1 LARRNQPTSAAVP
14 RERLS
19 ALSAAV
25 LRISASLD
33 EATVLREVVD
43 SARAL
48 TGARYGV
55 IVTVDEAGRPRPQDT
70 IIAGLGP
77 ADERRVADWPDAMRL
92 FEHLR
97 GLDGPLRVAD
107 LGDYVASLGLAPGLI
122 PCRTFQGTPIRH
134 RGLDVG
140 NFFLGEK
147 QGGEAFT
154 DEDEEVLV
162 LFAAQ
167 AAIAIANARA
177 HRDEQRARAD
187 LEALVETTPVGVV
200 VFDAQSGN
208 PLSINREARRVG
220 RALGMTGNSPQHLL
234 EVLRSRLADGRE
246 VTLDDLKDSE
256 TLRAAEVELSVP
268 DGRSLRML
276 INVTPIRSDGGE
288 VESVVV
294 TMQDLAPLEELE
306 RLRAEF
312 LGMVSHE
319 LRAPLTSIKGST
331 TALLNDTRVLD
342 RAEMRQ
348 LHRIIDLQTDHMEG
362 LIRDLLDA
370 GRIDSGTLTVEP
382 EPREVAALVERART
396 TFLSGGGR
404 QAMRIDLPPDLP
416 RVMAE
421 ERRVVQV
428 LNNLLANAARHAPVS
443 SSIHVEAVREGIEVA
458 ISVTDE
464 GRGIPPGQLPHLFRK
479 YADTAGRD
487 GARDPAGFGLGLV
500 ICKGLVEAHGGRI
513 RAESAGPG
521 LGTRFTFTLPVAGA
535 AGEGTG
541 TDASAP
547 RIPGEAHEPVPILVV
562 DDDPETLRH
571 VRDALAGAG
580 YTPLVTGDPDE
591 AASLIRTGKPRLV
604 LLDLVLPGT
613 DGIALMQSVPE
624 LSDLP
629 VIFISGYGRDETVVR
644 ALDAGATDYIVKPFS
659 AAELSARVRA
669 ALRRR
674 AGAEPFVL
682 GDLSIDHE
690 QRRVTVAGRAVR
702 LTPIEYNLLHVLAL
716 NAGRVVPYASLL
728 RQVWG
733 NGNGNGD
740 AAPVHDFA
748 KKLRR
753 KLGDDAANPAYIV
766 NERRVGYRM
775 PKPGEG

>member
-1 LARRNQPTSAAVP
+1 MARRNQPAPAAVP

-55 IVTVDEAGRPRPQDT
+55 IATVDDAGRPRPQDT

-122 PCRTFQGTPIRH
+122 PCRTFQGTPMRH

-220 RALGMTGNSPQHLL
+220 RALGMTGNSPQQLL
-234 EVLRSRLADGRE
+234 EVLSSRLADGRE

-256 TLRAAEVELSVP
+256 TLRATEVELSVP

-306 RLRAEF
+306 RLRADF

-362 LIRDLLDA
+362 LIRDLLDV

-404 QAMRIDLPPDLP
+404 QTMRIDLPPDLP

-421 ERRVVQV
+421 ERRVMQV
-428 LNNLLANAARHAPVS
+428 LNNLLSNAARHAPIS

-464 GRGIPPGQLPHLFRK
+464 GRGIPPSSSRTCSANTPTPL
-479 YADTAGRD
+479 AGTGRAIPRASASAWSSAR
-487 GARDPAGFGLGLV
+487 GWWKRMAGASGPRARDPA
-500 ICKGLVEAHGGRI
+500 
-513 RAESAGPG
+513 
-521 LGTRFTFTLPVAGA
+521 
-535 AGEGTG
+535 
-541 TDASAP
+541 SAP
-547 RIPGEAHEPVPILVV
+547 ASPSPCRWPARPGKEPAPTQAH
-562 DDDPETLRH
+562 R
-571 VRDALAGAG
+571 
-580 YTPLVTGDPDE
+580 
-591 AASLIRTGKPRLV
+591 ASPARGTSPFRSWSSTTTRKPC
-604 LLDLVLPGT
+604 
-613 DGIALMQSVPE
+613 
-624 LSDLP
+624 
-629 VIFISGYGRDETVVR
+629 
-644 ALDAGATDYIVKPFS
+644 ATS
-659 AAELSARVRA
+659 ATRS
-669 ALRRR
+669 
-674 AGAEPFVL
+674 P
-682 GDLSIDHE
+682 
-690 QRRVTVAGRAVR
+690 GRA
-702 LTPIEYNLLHVLAL
+702 T
-716 NAGRVVPYASLL
+716 
-728 RQVWG
+728 
-733 NGNGNGD
+733 
-740 AAPVHDFA
+740 
-748 KKLRR
+748 RR
-753 KLGDDAANPAYIV
+753 S
-766 NERRVGYRM
+766 
-775 PKPGEG
+775 

>member
-1 LARRNQPTSAAVP
+1 
-14 RERLS
+14 
-19 ALSAAV
+19 
-25 LRISASLD
+25 
-33 EATVLREVVD
+33 
-43 SARAL
+43 
-48 TGARYGV
+48 
-55 IVTVDEAGRPRPQDT
+55 
-70 IIAGLGP
+70 
-77 ADERRVADWPDAMRL
+77 M
-92 FEHLR
+92 
-97 GLDGPLRVAD
+97 
-107 LGDYVASLGLAPGLI
+107 
-122 PCRTFQGTPIRH
+122 
-134 RGLDVG
+134 
-140 NFFLGEK
+140 
-147 QGGEAFT
+147 
-154 DEDEEVLV
+154 

-167 AAIAIANARA
+167 AATAIANARA

-208 PLSINREARRVG
+208 PLSINREARRIG
-220 RALGMTGNSPQHLL
+220 RALGMTGNSPQQLL
-234 EVLRSRLADGRE
+234 EVLSSRLADGRE

-256 TLRAAEVELSVP
+256 MLRTAEVELSVP
-268 DGRSLRML
+268 DGRGLRML

-294 TMQDLAPLEELE
+294 TMQDVAPLEELE

-331 TALLNDTRVLD
+331 AALLNDTRVLD

-404 QAMRIDLPPDLP
+404 QTMRIDLPPDLP

-464 GRGIPPGQLPHLFRK
+464 GRGIPPEQLPHLFRK

-521 LGTRFTFTLPVAGA
+521 LGTRFTFTLPVAGV
-535 AGEGTG
+535 AGEGTD
-541 TDASAP
+541 TDASALC
-547 RIPGEAHEPVPILVV
+547 IPGVAHEPIPILVD

-580 YTPLVTGDPDE
+580 YTRLVTGDPDE

-604 LLDLVLPGT
+604 RSTRWPSATHG
-613 DGIALMQSVPE
+613 SP
-624 LSDLP
+624 
-629 VIFISGYGRDETVVR
+629 R
-644 ALDAGATDYIVKPFS
+644 APTA
-659 AAELSARVRA
+659 
-669 ALRRR
+669 
-674 AGAEPFVL
+674 
-682 GDLSIDHE
+682 
-690 QRRVTVAGRAVR
+690 
-702 LTPIEYNLLHVLAL
+702 
-716 NAGRVVPYASLL
+716 
-728 RQVWG
+728 
-733 NGNGNGD
+733 
-740 AAPVHDFA
+740 
-748 KKLRR
+748 
-753 KLGDDAANPAYIV
+753 
-766 NERRVGYRM
+766 
-775 PKPGEG
+775 